1 MAFPDDE
8 LDPAPAGPGRRGG
21 SPGQRDIFV
30 RRLIALGAGILIL
43 ILLLLGI
50 RACLDSRKERGF
62 ENYVS
67 DVNSAAR
74 SSNELSLRFFE
85 RLRTPPDNASPA
97 TLEGQIT
104 NDRVGTEANVQ
115 QVEGVDTPGDLAG
128 AHSDLV
134 KAFELRRDAISDI
147 SERIPVALG
156 EEDRNEAIEG
166 IAGDM
171 RTLLAS
177 DVLYLQ
183 AQQEIDAVLETE
195 EIDNRIES
203 SVFLPE
209 PVESWL
215 TSDQLTPILNA
226 FAASAGNC
234 DPNAIVGLEM
244 VSVVLN
250 GEELVDGGDNTIE
263 VEEPIEVEATVFN
276 GGGADEEDV
285 AVTAEISGTGGVLSA
300 EQFVPQI
307 ASNTQKVATM
317 QIEEE
322 PARQTPLTI
331 EVSAPPLLCETLLD
345 NNTLTYTVTF
355 E

>member
-8 LDPAPAGPGRRGG
+8 LDPAPPGPARRGRP
-21 SPGQRDIFV
+21 PGQRDIFV

-43 ILLLLGI
+43 ILLLLGF

-85 RLRTPPDNASPA
+85 RLRTPPERSSPA
-97 TLEGQIT
+97 TLEAQIT
-104 NDRVGTEANVQ
+104 NDRVGAEANLQ
-115 QVEGVDTPGDLAG
+115 QVEGVDTPDELAG
-128 AHSDLV
+128 AQSDLV

-147 SERIPVALG
+147 SAQISTALG
-156 EEDRNEAIEG
+156 EEDRNEALEA
-166 IAGDM
+166 IAADM

-177 DVLYLQ
+177 DVLYRQ
-183 AQQEIDAVLETE
+183 AQGEINTVLEDE
-195 EIDNRIES
+195 EIGTPIED

-215 TSDQLTPILNA
+215 SPELVTQTLNA

-244 VSVVLN
+244 VSVVIN
-250 GEELVDGGDNTIE
+250 GTELVDGGDNTIDPDQA
-263 VEEPIEVEATVFN
+263 VEVEATVFN
-276 GGGADEEDV
+276 GGGADVEDV
-285 AVTAEISGTGGVLSA
+285 AVNVEISGTGGVLEATGSI
-300 EQFVPQI
+300 PTI
-307 ASNTQKVATM
+307 ASQAQRVARM
-317 QIEEE
+317 RLENE
-322 PARQTPLTI
+322 PARETPLTV